1 MEYIPRVMYQ
11 LQRSGFK
18 LSFCVLQLQHT
29 TTRAA
34 VWALTVALIGKQR
47 AFMQCCWINV
57 QAPRP
62 LSLLFPQGS
71 VHSTDFSLTQDRAA
85 GSWGAA
91 GSCWSPFSV
100 TMVPSGGCCLQRR
113 GRCKWG
119 KYRKREKPYF
129 EPTVLGNLTPF
140 SISGFPSYSDSL
152 PQHSQVYCHKQTVLR
167 GRGRAGAV
175 GGAKPQKSRG
185 FGVLLVPARKLSSPE
200 CSPSCQVTVRVL
212 VPGAAPAG
220 GTVWWARLNARPSI
234 SYPTGR
240 GGEDASRIF
249 YCSQLV
255 QGTGSQPGGKNPTCF
270 SICGIV
276 SCFSTP
282 NVRDQLE

>member
-100 TMVPSGGCCLQRR
+100 TTVPSGGCCLQRR

-140 SISGFPSYSDSL
+140 SISGFPSCSDSL

-167 GRGRAGAV
+167 GRERAGAV
-175 GGAKPQKSRG
+175 GGAKPQKPWVWGPSRSSQRATEP
-185 FGVLLVPARKLSSPE
+185 GVCPELPGDSTARWQYECLCQGPPQLGALSDE
-200 CSPSCQVTVRVL
+200 
-212 VPGAAPAG
+212 PG
-220 GTVWWARLNARPSI
+220 
-234 SYPTGR
+234 
-240 GGEDASRIF
+240 
-249 YCSQLV
+249 
-255 QGTGSQPGGKNPTCF
+255 
-270 SICGIV
+270 
-276 SCFSTP
+276 
-282 NVRDQLE
+282 